1 MTEIRNFFNQ
11 YCKIIAYSLCGLV
24 FAFASFFLIINLYH
38 HLEISKKVTISF
50 TTDAAMV
57 KYQNSLDNINMYL
70 TGFDINKYQ
79 GSLSSFQAMAADQKL
94 RKCYELLNN
103 DVMKEFINK
112 AEISIIDI
120 YELRESFEND
130 LMGTCVLGELI
141 WFTQA
146 DSNNINNVYLK
157 DNQKLLELYIN
168 GLKSETNYLKKDLL
182 NNSSYFF
189 NTQLV
194 SDTLRHNV
202 KDGYYELMASYNK
215 VSGLVELLSEWFYNE
230 TKEARL

>member
-1 MTEIRNFFNQ
+1 MTEIRKFFNQ
-11 YCKIIAYSLCGLV
+11 YCKISAYSLCGLV

-168 GLKSETNYLKKDLL
+168 GLKSETNY
-182 NNSSYFF
+182 
-189 NTQLV
+189 
-194 SDTLRHNV
+194 
-202 KDGYYELMASYNK
+202 
-215 VSGLVELLSEWFYNE
+215 
-230 TKEARL
+230 

>member
-1 MTEIRNFFNQ
+1 MTEIRKFFNQ

-57 KYQNSLDNINMYL
+57 KYQNSVDNINMYL